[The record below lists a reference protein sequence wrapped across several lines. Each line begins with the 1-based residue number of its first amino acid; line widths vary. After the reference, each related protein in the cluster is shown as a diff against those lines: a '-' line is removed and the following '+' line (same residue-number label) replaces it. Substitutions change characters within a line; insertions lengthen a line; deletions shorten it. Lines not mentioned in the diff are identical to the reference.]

1 MVDMLTSV
9 QPLAGL
15 PMHVRPARPQTTEAI
30 KPSDG
35 SGTARNDADQRSPR
49 ERTRD
54 WLEGLPRVIGP
65 EPPTGPPPA
74 FEANV
79 LEAEARERKNL
90 ARAAERAAESADAQ
104 ERDAADRSDE
114 AQADADRARAEAGAS
129 DATARPPNDWRAT
142 DDPAPARVDIQV

>member
-90 ARAAERAAESADAQ
+90 ARAAEKAAERAANQQRVADDRSVEAT
-104 ERDAADRSDE
+104 AKADRE
-114 AQADADRARAEAGAS
+114 KAKAAAAETTS
-129 DATARPPNDWRAT
+129 PPPNDWRAT
-142 DDPAPARVDIQV
+142 DEPAPARVDKQV

>member
-1 MVDMLTSV
+1 MVDILTSM

-15 PMHVRPARPQTTEAI
+15 SMHVRPVRPQVTEAI
-30 KPSDG
+30 RPSDG

-65 EPPTGPPPA
+65 DPPTGPPPA

-90 ARAAERAAESADAQ
+90 ARAAERAADEADA
-104 ERDAADRSDE
+104 R
-114 AQADADRARAEAGAS
+114 DRAAAGKGRAITAAAG
-129 DATARPPNDWRAT
+129 PPPAGDWRAT
-142 DDPAPARVDIQV
+142 DDPAPAKVDKQV